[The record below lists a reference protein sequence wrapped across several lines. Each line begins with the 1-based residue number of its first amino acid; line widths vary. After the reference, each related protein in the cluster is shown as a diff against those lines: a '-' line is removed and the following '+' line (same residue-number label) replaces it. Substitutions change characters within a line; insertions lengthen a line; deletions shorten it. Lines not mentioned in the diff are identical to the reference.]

1 MFGDL
6 FQLLQNLNALRPM
19 WALLGVVKCTVR
31 SSLLHAIFI
40 SLVFALLIC
49 IWVVALVSEA
59 FLGPFLTSVCPL
71 VLICDALS
79 CSVLVD
85 DALMLK
91 VVAWYC

>member
-49 IWVVALVSEA
+49 IGLFS
-59 FLGPFLTSVCPL
+59 LKPSSNYLI
-71 VLICDALS
+71 LICSFDLHLN
-79 CSVLVD
+79 CCL
-85 DALMLK
+85 
-91 VVAWYC
+91 